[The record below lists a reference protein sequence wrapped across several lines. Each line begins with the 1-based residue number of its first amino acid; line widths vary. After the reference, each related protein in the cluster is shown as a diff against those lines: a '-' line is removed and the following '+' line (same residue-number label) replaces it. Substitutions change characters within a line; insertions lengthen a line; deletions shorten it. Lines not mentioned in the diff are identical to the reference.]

1 LGFFSRKLSVT
12 EHKYSTFDRELLA
25 SFCAIRHFRFMLEGR
40 HFQLWTDHKPLLAA
54 LDRVAQPW
62 TPRQQR
68 QLAFIAECTGD
79 VLHVP
84 GVANVV
90 ADALSRPNEVA
101 AGLAAP
107 AGQAAAHAQLSTRAA
122 RAVAGVAHTCEPP
135 LTPPGVP
142 ALGRAAREQPAQVPD
157 APACSEAADSCF
169 KCFSLGSHPVERVP
183 VDYSALAAAQQSC
196 PGVAALRAGSS
207 LTIVTRDVEGQPL
220 LGDISTGTFRPL
232 LPLQYKQVIFDCIH
246 GIAHPGMRASKR
258 LILSRFV
265 WKRAAADVAAMARAC
280 LTCQQGKVTRHVHVR
295 PLHIDVP
302 TRRFSH
308 IHVDL
313 VGPLPESEGFTYLFT
328 VIDRTTRW
336 AEAVPLRSTA
346 AADCAH
352 ALFRGWIARFGVPAA
367 ITSDRGSQFTSALW
381 AALCRVLN
389 IQHVQTTAYHP
400 EGNGLVERFHR
411 RLKDALRARC
421 AGPRWVQHLPWVM
434 LGLQAAAREDTG
446 ISPAQSVLG
455 AALALPGELAAD
467 SELSVTQFLSNMQR
481 VLDNPLLP
489 VTGTRHNTAASR
501 AAPTELP
508 AALLT
513 APYVLVRRDGH
524 VPPLELLY
532 DGPYAV
538 LRRCPQYFTIQ
549 LGDREEVVST
559 SRLKP
564 CQSPVTVAAQP
575 RTRGRPRGS
584 GTRSGLPPR
593 RLPGPA
599 QTPPAQPEPGG
610 EDTPVPANPPQPP
623 RGGGSGRHYVARGP
637 PTASSPPSWAPPSVG
652 PASALGLAGRSGLP
666 PCRPASPPRTPPVLH
681 TGGEPG
687 THGRPAPLPL
697 AWGGSGA
704 SPPSWAPPSSSTPSR
719 LASSSPPSWA
729 PPSVVYPSSC
739 LRTGQQRRPV
749 RHVSFQDDQ
758 PAAPAPPAD
767 SGPESGT
774 VFPSTPAG
782 VFARPDS
789 ASTMR
794 PPRQR
799 RRPPHLDLYTEV
811 WGEPC
816 RSSANSAIRTWQEV
830 PSLRPEVWQ
839 QWRCATAP
847 SGKSATVT
855 APLAATRGTT
865 AAGFSFCC

>member
-1 LGFFSRKLSVT
+1 VPLTHPLPDAVLSLATDASDTHIGGVLQQREGGSWRPLGFFSRKLSAA

-122 RAVAGVAHTCEPP
+122 SAVAGEAHTCAPP

-142 ALGRAAREQPAQVPD
+142 ALGRVAHAQPAQGPD
-157 APACSEAADSCF
+157 APACSETADSCLI
-169 KCFSLGSHPVERVP
+169 CFSLGSHAVSPL
-183 VDYSALAAAQQSC
+183 DYSAMAAAQLSC

-232 LPLQYKQVIFDCIH
+232 VPVQYRQVIFDCIH

-381 AALCRVLN
+381 AALCGLLN

-421 AGPRWVQHLPWVM
+421 AGPRWLEHLPWVM
-434 LGLQAAAREDTG
+434 LGLRAAAREDSG
-446 ISPAQSVLG
+446 ISPAQSVLRGGIG
-455 AALALPGELAAD
+455 AA
-467 SELSVTQFLSNMQR
+467 R
-481 VLDNPLLP
+481 
-489 VTGTRHNTAASR
+489 
-501 AAPTELP
+501 
-508 AALLT
+508 
-513 APYVLVRRDGH
+513 
-524 VPPLELLY
+524 
-532 DGPYAV
+532 
-538 LRRCPQYFTIQ
+538 
-549 LGDREEVVST
+549 
-559 SRLKP
+559 
-564 CQSPVTVAAQP
+564 
-575 RTRGRPRGS
+575 
-584 GTRSGLPPR
+584 
-593 RLPGPA
+593 
-599 QTPPAQPEPGG
+599 
-610 EDTPVPANPPQPP
+610 
-623 RGGGSGRHYVARGP
+623 
-637 PTASSPPSWAPPSVG
+637 
-652 PASALGLAGRSGLP
+652 
-666 PCRPASPPRTPPVLH
+666 
-681 TGGEPG
+681 
-687 THGRPAPLPL
+687 
-697 AWGGSGA
+697 
-704 SPPSWAPPSSSTPSR
+704 
-719 LASSSPPSWA
+719 
-729 PPSVVYPSSC
+729 
-739 LRTGQQRRPV
+739 RTG
-749 RHVSFQDDQ
+749 S
-758 PAAPAPPAD
+758 
-767 SGPESGT
+767 
-774 VFPSTPAG
+774 
-782 VFARPDS
+782 
-789 ASTMR
+789 
-794 PPRQR
+794 
-799 RRPPHLDLYTEV
+799 
-811 WGEPC
+811 
-816 RSSANSAIRTWQEV
+816 
-830 PSLRPEVWQ
+830 
-839 QWRCATAP
+839 
-847 SGKSATVT
+847 
-855 APLAATRGTT
+855 
-865 AAGFSFCC
+865 